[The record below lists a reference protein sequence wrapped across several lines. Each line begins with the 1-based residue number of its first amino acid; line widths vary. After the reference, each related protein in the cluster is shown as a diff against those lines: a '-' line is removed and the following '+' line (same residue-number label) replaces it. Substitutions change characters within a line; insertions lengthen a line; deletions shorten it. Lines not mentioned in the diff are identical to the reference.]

1 MAARSWEFRGVPLA
15 RLNREKERAKLLYCT
30 DDAGRPGT
38 RSRQISLTK
47 EYLDS
52 DGATAGPVPVRD
64 PARARG
70 VSVDLI
76 RNLLLAA
83 KAPYC
88 VAFAEKDGGKRFFG
102 YEALSTTVQYRRIPG
117 AAAPIRSGFTR
128 LCRLPYTLS
137 TL

>member
-1 MAARSWEFRGVPLA
+1 MTAQQLA
-15 RLNREKERAKLLYCT
+15 PCLSAILH
-30 DDAGRPGT
+30 
-38 RSRQISLTK
+38 
-47 EYLDS
+47 
-52 DGATAGPVPVRD
+52 
-64 PARARG
+64 ARAACPSILFATYLG
-70 VSVDLI
+70 
-76 RNLLLAA
+76 AA
-83 KAPYC
+83 KDPYC